1 MQVIGE
7 VRGGVEI
14 GVKFVG
20 QQAENNFFVR
30 LGGRIVRKRVKGFIV
45 REDGNVW
52 VFETRLVEG

>member
-1 MQVIGE
+1 M
-7 VRGGVEI
+7 EI

-30 LGGRIVRKRVKGFIV
+30 LGGRSVRGKVKEFIV
-45 REDGNVW
+45 KEDVNVW

>member
-30 LGGRIVRKRVKGFIV
+30 LGGRIVREKVKGFIV
-45 REDGNVW
+45 KEDGNVW
-52 VFETRLVEG
+52 VFEARLVEG